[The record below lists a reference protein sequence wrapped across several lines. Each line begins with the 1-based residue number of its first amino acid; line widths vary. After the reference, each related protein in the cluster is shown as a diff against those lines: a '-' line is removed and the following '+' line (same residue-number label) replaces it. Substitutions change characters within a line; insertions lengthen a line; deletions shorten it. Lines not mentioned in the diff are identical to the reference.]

1 MKLRTYKKVKKKKK
15 QNVWIVLLVL
25 SQATFRIVQKTLSK
39 FPRQKHRNR
48 MVTMQVNKVSE
59 ADFSN
64 LPCHWQLRQ
73 VFHKLSVTLLTFFSG
88 TYLGIGWKFSQ
99 DLWSSMERTN
109 RKVAVEAY
117 AEHEEFSR
125 RASDLAYLD
134 K

>member
-1 MKLRTYKKVKKKKK
+1 
-15 QNVWIVLLVL
+15 
-25 SQATFRIVQKTLSK
+25 
-39 FPRQKHRNR
+39 
-48 MVTMQVNKVSE
+48 MVMMQVNE

-64 LPCHWQLRQ
+64 LPCHWQLRE
-73 VFHKLSVTLLTFFSG
+73 VFHKLSVTLISFFSG

-117 AEHEEFSR
+117 TKHEESSR